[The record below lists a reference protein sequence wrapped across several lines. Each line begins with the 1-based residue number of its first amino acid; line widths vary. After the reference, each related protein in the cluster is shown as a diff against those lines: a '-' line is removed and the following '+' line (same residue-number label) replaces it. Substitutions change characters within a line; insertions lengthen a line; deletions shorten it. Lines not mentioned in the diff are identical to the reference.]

1 MSVSLLVGLFLLL
14 IIVLALGLQ
23 IPDQDAPPW
32 LCPGRQGVAQVESKA
47 IESIEKLLPQTQ
59 CRDCGFDGCRPYAEA
74 IVNARADINRCLPG
88 GLSTM
93 DALAKAVGTEIKPL
107 YKNNDRYKK
116 PRIARIEEE
125 HCIGCVKCIAACPV
139 DAIIGAPKQMHSV
152 INTYCT
158 GCERCVAPC
167 PVDCIKMTAI

>member
-1 MSVSLLVGLFLLL
+1 MSVSLTVGLLLLL
-14 IIVLALGLQ
+14 IMLVAIGLQ
-23 IPDQDAPPW
+23 LSGQDTF
-32 LCPGRQGVAQVESKA
+32 LFERSESGA
-47 IESIEKLLPQTQ
+47 IESIEKRLPQTQ

-74 IVNARADINRCLPG
+74 IVNSRADINRCLPG
-88 GLSTM
+88 GLNTIN
-93 DALAKAVGTEIKPL
+93 ALANRVGTDMQPL
-107 YKNNDRYKK
+107 YKNNDKYKK

-125 HCIGCVKCIAACPV
+125 QCIGCVKCIAACPV

-167 PVDCIKMTAI
+167 PVDCISMVAA